1 MTVRQP
7 PVPASPSVIVT
18 NSSYSIRVYAVVAQI
33 IVKASR
39 NESMGY
45 DGAGQGAWTRCE
57 GSQPAEAW
65 PLPAVTSQLR
75 RCCCVKRGRGLAG
88 PEQTTTTAAG
98 RITLTVL

>member
-45 DGAGQGAWTRCE
+45 DGAGQ
-57 GSQPAEAW
+57 
-65 PLPAVTSQLR
+65 
-75 RCCCVKRGRGLAG
+75 
-88 PEQTTTTAAG
+88 
-98 RITLTVL
+98 